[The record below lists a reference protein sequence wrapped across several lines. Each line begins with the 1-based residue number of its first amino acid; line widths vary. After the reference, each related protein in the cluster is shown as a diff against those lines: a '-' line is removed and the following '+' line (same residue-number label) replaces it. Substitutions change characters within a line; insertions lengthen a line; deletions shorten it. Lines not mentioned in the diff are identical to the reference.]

1 MSRARNKFPLARKQ
15 QRGNMHTTG
24 RQPWQWS
31 MVDRRLP
38 ERTERDPHSRVTNAS
53 RCTRC
58 QCGKLLRFA
67 ARRYRATRDAQPGL
81 TDVMS
86 SHQP

>member
-1 MSRARNKFPLARKQ
+1 LQSTLPPPPNTPV
-15 QRGNMHTTG
+15 
-24 RQPWQWS
+24 
-31 MVDRRLP
+31 VDRRLP
-38 ERTERDPHSRVTNAS
+38 ERDPHSRVTNAS

-67 ARRYRATRDAQPGL
+67 ARRYRTTRDAQPGL

-86 SHQP
+86 SHQL